1 MIYRL
6 IKSDRSAVLFRNYNC
21 PNSDNFNPFKDRKS
35 PIGKHFKLSKHV
47 IASIFLL
54 FCLASASVNAQNTFE
69 HAMANKIDSLLKT
82 EVPPDGKLVLY
93 SDYAPLSMMSPTG
106 FGGSG
111 TYVYGGLGGV
121 YPELYTKKKT
131 DLIAFGGL
139 SFGDPV
145 KAVNVAIGL
154 NMADVHKFRDFS
166 TNLNISRQ
174 LPGGNSIAVGTFQLF
189 TNAQQSD
196 TKGTTFYLVF
206 SHAVQWAPSKTPGAS
221 AFTYSLGIGSG
232 RFLYKSPADT
242 KRGKGKYATAVFA
255 NVSYE
260 IIRNVN
266 INTEWYGTNLG
277 ISAGVRPFKNPLSVS
292 VGVDNLTKYS
302 GNHASMVCTI
312 GYPLSVKRSA
322 TK

>member
-1 MIYRL
+1 M
-6 IKSDRSAVLFRNYNC
+6 S
-21 PNSDNFNPFKDRKS
+21 
-35 PIGKHFKLSKHV
+35 
-47 IASIFLL
+47 
-54 FCLASASVNAQNTFE
+54 
-69 HAMANKIDSLLKT
+69 NKIDSLLKRG
-82 EVPPDGKLVLY
+82 VPPDGKVVLY
-93 SDYAPLSMMSPTG
+93 SNYAPLSIMSPTG

-121 YPELYTKKKT
+121 YPELYTKNKT
-131 DLIAFGGL
+131 DLVAFGGL

-154 NMADVHKFRDFS
+154 NMTDVHEFRDFS

-174 LPGGNSIAVGTFQLF
+174 LPRGNSVAIGTFQLF
-189 TNAQQSD
+189 TNSKQSD

-221 AFTYSLGIGSG
+221 ALAYSLGIGSG
-232 RFLYKSPADT
+232 RFLYNSPADIR
-242 KRGKGKYATAVFA
+242 RGKGKYATAVFA
-255 NVSYE
+255 NISYE

-277 ISAGVRPFKNPLSVS
+277 ISAGVRPFRNSLSFS
-292 VGVDNLTKYS
+292 VGADNLTKYS
-302 GNHASMVCTI
+302 GDHASMVFMI

-322 TK
+322 AK